1 MPISRAALR
10 HFFARAATNLHLWP
24 GTGRFNVGSAKPA
37 SVLIGRALILC
48 VDDNQTTLGLL
59 NEVLAS
65 KGFVVLLASTAEQ
78 AVEILRETPVS
89 LVIADHMLRG
99 TTGVELAAQFKA
111 TKPTVPVVLH
121 SGINPD
127 TVRHVD
133 AFIHKGEPVEAFLSL
148 VSDLVKRFS
157 S

>member
-1 MPISRAALR
+1 M
-10 HFFARAATNLHLWP
+10 
-24 GTGRFNVGSAKPA
+24 GSTKP
-37 SVLIGRALILC
+37 SPVQIGRALILC
-48 VDDNQTTLGLL
+48 VDDNQPGLLLL
-59 NEVLAS
+59 NEVLVRS
-65 KGFVVLLASTAEQ
+65 GFAVLMASTAE
-78 AVEILRETPVS
+78 ESLEMLREAPVS

-99 TTGVELAAQFKA
+99 SSGTELAAQFKA
-111 TKPTVPVVLH
+111 IKPTVPVVLH

>member
-1 MPISRAALR
+1 M
-10 HFFARAATNLHLWP
+10 
-24 GTGRFNVGSAKPA
+24 GRAKPA

-59 NEVLAS
+59 NEILAS
-65 KGFVVLLASTAEQ
+65 KGFAVLLASTAGQ

-99 TTGVELAAQFKA
+99 MTGVELAAQLK
-111 TKPTVPVVLH
+111 TIKPAVPVVLH
-121 SGINPD
+121 SGTNPD
-127 TVRHVD
+127 SMRHVD
-133 AFIHKGEPVEAFLSL
+133 AFIHKDEPVEAFLGL
-148 VSDLVKRFS
+148 ITDLVERFS

>member
-1 MPISRAALR
+1 M
-10 HFFARAATNLHLWP
+10 
-24 GTGRFNVGSAKPA
+24 GSTKP
-37 SVLIGRALILC
+37 SPVQIGRALILC
-48 VDDNQTTLGLL
+48 VDDNQPGLL
-59 NEVLAS
+59 LLNDVLVRS
-65 KGFVVLLASTAEQ
+65 GFAVLMASTAE
-78 AVEILRETPVS
+78 ESLEMLREAPVS

-99 TTGVELAAQFKA
+99 SSGTGLAAQFKA
-111 TKPTVPVVLH
+111 IKPTVPVVLH

>member
-1 MPISRAALR
+1 M
-10 HFFARAATNLHLWP
+10 
-24 GTGRFNVGSAKPA
+24 GSAKPA

-78 AVEILRETPVS
+78 AVEILQEIPVS

-99 TTGVELAAQFKA
+99 MTGVELAAQFK
-111 TKPTVPVVLH
+111 TIKPAVPVVLH
-121 SGINPD
+121 SGTNPD
-127 TVRHVD
+127 SMRHVD
-133 AFIHKGEPVEAFLSL
+133 AFIHKDEPVEAFLGL
-148 VSDLVKRFS
+148 ITDLVERFS